1 MYVEHLNLKRSF
13 AFCRVWGSHE
23 EHDLH
28 VHDCLEIGVVLKN
41 DLEYRFNDNTY
52 HGRPGDVFLCR
63 PFEPH
68 WSYGRPDQPFE
79 CILVLFTPS
88 ALRNIPEGN
97 LLLKPFYNVQ
107 GVKPFIPA
115 YSRYAQAIRQAAI
128 LAMEAQE
135 QGIEAWKTCQYM
147 HFIQILLQVNEF
159 VKESK
164 ASKDINLQNYEIAEV
179 VGYMLNHYKKP
190 LDMETLSRQSGMG
203 RTMFFKEF
211 RRLTGLSPNEF
222 LNRLRIQSAMD
233 SLSGSTNESMIDLAY
248 ANGFQSLSTFNK
260 QFKKFTG
267 VSPRD
272 YRKNRK

>member
-13 AFCRVWGSHE
+13 AFFRVWGSHE

-88 ALRNIPEGN
+88 ALRHIPEGN

-115 YSRYAQAIRQAAI
+115 YSRYAQAISQAAL

-135 QGIEAWKTCQYM
+135 QGIEACKTYQYM

-164 ASKDINLQNYEIAEV
+164 ASKDSNLQNYEIAEV
-179 VGYMLNHYKKP
+179 VGYLLSHYKKP

-260 QFKKFTG
+260 QFKRFTG

-272 YRKNRK
+272 YRKSRK

>member
-41 DLEYRFNDNTY
+41 ELEYRFNDYTY

-68 WSYGRPDQPFE
+68 WGFARPGQPFE
-79 CILVLFTPS
+79 CILILFTPS
-88 ALRNIPEGN
+88 ALRNLPEGN
-97 LLLKPFYNVQ
+97 LLLKPFYTVQ

-115 YSRYAQAIRQAAI
+115 YSPSAKAIGQAAI

-135 QGIEAWKTCQYM
+135 QGIEVWKTRQYM
-147 HFIQILLQVNEF
+147 HFIHILLQVNESVREF
-159 VKESK
+159 QAADEL
-164 ASKDINLQNYEIAEV
+164 NLGHYKIADV
-179 VGYMLNHYKKP
+179 VGYMLNHYQKP
-190 LDMETLSRQSGMG
+190 VDLDKLTREAEMG

-211 RRLTGLSPNEF
+211 RRLTGISPNEF
-222 LNRLRIQSAMD
+222 LNRLRIQNAMD
-233 SLSGSTNESMIDLAY
+233 TLSGSTNESMIDLAY

-260 QFKKFTG
+260 QFKKLTG

>member
-88 ALRNIPEGN
+88 ALRHIPEGN

-115 YSRYAQAIRQAAI
+115 YSRYAQAISQAAL

-135 QGIEAWKTCQYM
+135 QGIEACKTYQYM

-164 ASKDINLQNYEIAEV
+164 ASKDSNLQNYEIAEV
-179 VGYMLNHYKKP
+179 VGYLLSHYKKP

-260 QFKKFTG
+260 QFKRFTG

-272 YRKNRK
+272 YRKSRK

>member
-13 AFCRVWGSHE
+13 AFFRVWGSHE

-88 ALRNIPEGN
+88 ALRHIPEGN

-115 YSRYAQAIRQAAI
+115 YSRYAQAIRQAAL

-135 QGIEAWKTCQYM
+135 QGIETCKTYQYM

-164 ASKDINLQNYEIAEV
+164 ASKDSNLQNYEIAEV
-179 VGYMLNHYKKP
+179 VGYLLSHYKKP

-260 QFKKFTG
+260 QFKRFTG

-272 YRKNRK
+272 YRKSRK